1 MTDRPDHIDSRVWEL
16 SETQE
21 DWITQ
26 VHGHVRRV
34 VECWKYTI
42 CCLISN
48 MHTHRGAPQYDVF
61 KWQDRSTIEWICSK
75 KKVQYP
81 ERDTPDLYDNER
93 AVAYKV
99 LLVSDLSDHSPTSG
113 IYHDLAFNL
122 EGEAEESCALV
133 LRGSQLQDIK
143 GFLCRALE
151 WVVSNN
157 LTQEVV
163 ETISGE
169 AKLQFSVGTTFR
181 TLLKRDTDWDVIP
194 TPRVEPNV
202 PRIEGRRW
210 TQMKKLPLLKEK
222 EGPPS
227 PWRALLLGA
236 DSEYIVCPPGT
247 DQEAISWIHS
257 QSEIECIR
265 ESKSTPASVITCL
278 TSSLQ
283 SFAEGNPVRS
293 RIHEDIIAFGIN
305 KKQEKKQSAS
315 SSASGEWK
323 RAEYQVEEM
332 SLPPWVEEE
341 MVLLRS
347 DQEDNWIELEKN
359 AIYTEV
365 DGVAEGL
372 VDKYIEIVGRTKV
385 ASVIEKWQIAA
396 TRTFSQLHTDRS
408 RITACPII
416 TRDPSGNCQFWG
428 MVLLGPHHVKR
439 DTDNAPLLIAEI
451 MGEDTEEKYP
461 KHSVFSLKVEGKQF
475 LLSLKITSFS
485 RNKLYTFSNIRR
497 VLIQPASIYSQVVLS
512 RAAENNSLNLEV
524 NPEIQLYLEGA
535 QRGMTLYQ
543 WVRMILCLEF
553 LMAIYNNPQMEGF
566 LANMRR
572 LHMSRHAMME
582 RRQVFLPFGSRP
594 EDKVNECIINNPI
607 VAYLAKGWNSMPN
620 VYY

>member
-181 TLLKRDTDWDVIP
+181 TLLKRDTDWNVIP

-222 EGPPS
+222 EGPPAHGGLYC
-227 PWRALLLGA
+227 WE
-236 DSEYIVCPPGT
+236 SEYIECPPEQTKRPSLGYT
-247 DQEAISWIHS
+247 LSLRLNALGNQIYPSISHHLPNVKPSIICRG
-257 QSEIECIR
+257 E
-265 ESKSTPASVITCL
+265 
-278 TSSLQ
+278 
-283 SFAEGNPVRS
+283 PV
-293 RIHEDIIAFGIN
+293 DLAFGIN
-305 KKQEKKQSAS
+305 KKQEKQSAS

-372 VDKYIEIVGRTKV
+372 VDKYIVIVGRTKV
-385 ASVIEKWQIAA
+385 ASVIEKWQIVA
-396 TRTFSQLHTDRS
+396 TRTFSQLHTEIVAE
-408 RITACPII
+408 ITACPII

-461 KHSVFSLKVEGKQF
+461 KHSVFSLKEEKQF

-485 RNKLYTFSNIRR
+485 RNKLYTFSGIRR

-543 WVRMILCLEF
+543 RVRMILCLEF

-572 LHMSRHAMME
+572 LHMSEHAMME

-594 EDKVNECIINNPI
+594 EDKVSLFGKRLEQH
-607 VAYLAKGWNSMPN
+607 A
-620 VYY
+620 